1 MERRKTQIGQREKLN
16 YDTGGTKFHPAQQE
30 VLE

>member
-1 MERRKTQIGQREKLN
+1 MERRKAQIGQREELN
-16 YDTGGTKFHPAQQE
+16 YDRGGKKFHPAQQE